1 MKDAPN
7 HRVPHAL
14 ADEFVASQKQG
25 VLAAYAEGGFP
36 RLSLLPFVRDG
47 DMIEMHCVQLD
58 PTFQALC
65 RNPHV
70 TFMVSDYLG
79 TYPSEWVDPNDGG
92 RGSTVFRAVSFD
104 CLAEYDTEP
113 AAVAAG
119 LTRLLSVYEPGA
131 RHGTI
136 TDGEVYGTRL
146 RQLALLKLRIVATQA
161 KFKIGPPGPGERS
174 RRANV
179 AAQFRKR
186 GQPGDIEAAR
196 WIEYY
201 NELRRED
208 GSWSV

>member
-7 HRVPHAL
+7 HRVPQAV
-14 ADEFVASQKQG
+14 ADAFVASQKQG
-25 VLAAYAEGGFP
+25 TLAAYAEGGFP
-36 RLSLLPFVRDG
+36 RLSLLPFVKDG
-47 DMIEMHCVQLD
+47 DLIEMHCVQLD

-65 RNPHV
+65 RNPRV

-92 RGSTVFRAVSFD
+92 RGSTIFRAVSFD
-104 CLAEYDTEP
+104 CLAEHDTDP

-119 LTRLLSVYEPGA
+119 LTKLLSVYEPGA

-136 TDGEVYGTRL
+136 TDGEVYGARL
-146 RQLALLKLRIVATQA
+146 RQLAFVRLRIVAMQA
-161 KFKIGPPGPGERS
+161 KFKIGPPGPGEKS

-179 AAQFRKR
+179 AAQLRKR
-186 GQPGDIEAAR
+186 GQLGDLEAAH
-196 WIEYY
+196 WIDHY
-201 NELRRED
+201 NELRRDD